1 MSFIE
6 PIAKLI
12 SALTKLPGVGPK
24 TAQRYAYSIINM
36 GREDALA
43 LVEAIRDAR
52 EKVRYCSECGNFTDT
67 DPCAI
72 CRTRDRA
79 VICVV
84 KEPKDV
90 TALEKVRSFKG
101 VYHVLHGTINLL
113 EGKGPDDIRI
123 RELLKRIEKGGVR
136 EVIMATNT
144 DAEGDATAMY
154 IARLLKGLGVK
165 VTRIAQGMPI
175 GADIE
180 YADEVTLSKALEDRK
195 SMD

>member
-52 EKVRYCSECGNFTDT
+52 EKVRYCSECGNFTDA

>member
-36 GREDALA
+36 GQEEALA
-43 LVEAIRDAR
+43 LVEAIREAR
-52 EKVRYCSECGNFTDT
+52 GKVRYCSKCGNFTDA
-67 DPCAI
+67 DPCVI
-72 CRTRDRA
+72 CRTRDKTI
-79 VICVV
+79 ICVV

-90 TALEKVRSFKG
+90 LALEKVRSYKG
-101 VYHVLHGTINLL
+101 VYHVLHGTINPL

-180 YADEVTLSKALEDRK
+180 YADEVTLSKAIEDRK

>member
-52 EKVRYCSECGNFTDT
+52 EKVRYCSECGNFTDA
-67 DPCAI
+67 DPCVI

-101 VYHVLHGTINLL
+101 VYHVLHGTINPL

-123 RELLKRIEKGGVR
+123 RDLLKRIEKGGVR